1 MEIKKFEVV
10 KPRTANEL
18 SEDIVKYTDNI
29 FALSDGASISFD
41 SRSWAKFL
49 TDKFLENQAVNQ
61 EWIKNAVEAYNQS
74 YTVDKKLSWAQEE
87 AFKKGSFA
95 TLLGLVF
102 DPITKIATITA
113 IGDSNAFFLV
123 NNKKGLN
130 VKDCFPYQ
138 KAEDFNKNPLLISTV
153 LNKNQEVKPLITK
166 WKVRKKDSI
175 FLMTDA
181 LAQWTLK
188 DKENIKKLAELK
200 DEGDFLHLINSE
212 REAKNIK
219 IDDCTLIRINFFK

>member
-1 MEIKKFEVV
+1 MEIKKFEVA
-10 KPRTANEL
+10 KPRPENEL

-41 SRSWAKFL
+41 SRSWADFL
-49 TDKFLENQAVNQ
+49 TDKFLKNQKVNQ
-61 EWIKNAVEAYNQS
+61 EWIKNAVEEYNQS

-102 DPITKIATITA
+102 NPTTKIATITA
-113 IGDSNAFFLV
+113 IGDSSAICLV
-123 NNKKGLN
+123 KG
-130 VKDCFPYQ
+130 KGCIAFPYET
-138 KAEDFNKNPLLISTV
+138 AEEFNRNPTLLSTV
-153 LNKNQEVKPLITK
+153 LQKNKQVKALK
-166 WKVRKKDSI
+166 KEWKIKNRERDKI

-188 DKENIKKLAELK
+188 DKGNIKKLAELK
-200 DEGDFLHLINSE
+200 DEGDFRHLINSE